1 MKWFK
6 HEVRARS
13 DERIAHLE
21 HLAGL
26 EGYGFYFKLL
36 EVVAELMDGTGK
48 CSATYS
54 LTKWAHLLYIHH
66 NKFSKLLGK
75 CEVAGLVTV
84 KYHEGNPPSK
94 AGVSIGVMIEVI
106 IPNLLKYRDNHTK
119 NLQATSKQEL
129 ELDKELE
136 LDLDKELSE
145 SVEGSQ
151 IPEDENSKK
160 THTQIQTGLIS
171 DGLKSIGMM
180 PINPT
185 LPKFIALLE
194 AGATVDEFV
203 NAAIERRG
211 TDKFNFSYLLTTMV
225 NRRQDV
231 ANQNKLHKGAMP
243 ASTSREAGRNIAA
256 KSIFT
261 PENTKHLQGN
271 NLNLIGVENE
281 VRAITNSMGN

>member
-1 MKWFK
+1 M
-6 HEVRARS
+6 
-13 DERIAHLE
+13 
-21 HLAGL
+21 
-26 EGYGFYFKLL
+26 
-36 EVVAELMDGTGK
+36 
-48 CSATYS
+48 
-54 LTKWAHLLYIHH
+54 LYIHH
-66 NKFSKLLGK
+66 NKFSKLLGH

-84 KYHEGNPPSK
+84 KYRESNQLGNPIGK
-94 AGVSIGVMIEVI
+94 GVGMIEVI

-129 ELDKELE
+129 ELELEKEL
-136 LDLDKELSE
+136 DKDKELSE

-151 IPEDENSKK
+151 IPEDENNKK

-185 LPKFIALLE
+185 LPKFMALLE

-271 NLNLIGVENE
+271 NLNLIGEEHE
-281 VRAITNSMGN
+281 VRAITN

>member
-6 HEVRARS
+6 HESQARN
-13 DERIAHLE
+13 DERISRLE
-21 HLAGL
+21 DKAGL

-36 EVVAELMDGTGK
+36 EIVASNMDSSNGCGM
-48 CSATYS
+48 TYS
-54 LTKWAHLLYIHH
+54 LSRWGRQANISTKKAVFLLQCCHDVSLIIAQRV
-66 NKFSKLLGK
+66 NDDM
-75 CEVAGLVTV
+75 TV
-84 KYHEGNPPSK
+84 N
-94 AGVSIGVMIEVI
+94 

-129 ELDKELE
+129 ELE
-136 LDLDKELSE
+136 LDKELDKEMSE

-151 IPEDENSKK
+151 IPEVENNKK
-160 THTQIQTGLIS
+160 THTQIQIGLIA
-171 DGLKSIGMM
+171 DGLKKIGMM

-194 AGATVDEFV
+194 AGATADEFV
-203 NAAIERRG
+203 NTALEKRG
-211 TDKFNFSYLLTTMV
+211 TDKFNFSYLLTVMG
-225 NRRQDV
+225 NRRQEV
-231 ANQNKLHKGAMP
+231 ASQGKLHKGAMP

-271 NLNLIGVENE
+271 NLNLMGVEHE
-281 VRAITNSMGN
+281 VRAITN